1 MHIQLVSSIFAL
13 ILFLFAACAGSDQ
26 GDSDLVSAVP
36 HTLPAGTEITINST
50 ITMQTELS
58 NGWSGTA
65 YYINDDSTYF
75 WQGEGVVD
83 ISFDRIST
91 SIVLSFTTNDD
102 NKVEF
107 EMTDFVDIGQDGFID
122 EFTVVGKVNSETKIS
137 RIGQFRGDVRPR
149 NLNVK
154 DTIDFNRAPTQK
166 EFEDNIGGMLLVQ
179 RETYPDSSG
188 GGIARFNDDGTTTHF
203 QLDGKP
209 LGQGTY
215 MYDNNDGD
223 PRLISRGTA
232 TLKTP
237 GLGDI
242 QGITKYVIKLNF
254 KNFYEGTYEV
264 LESSFTFN
272 DQTYYDDNL
281 SKGDWFIMTTLPTP

>member
-1 MHIQLVSSIFAL
+1 
-13 ILFLFAACAGSDQ
+13 
-26 GDSDLVSAVP
+26 
-36 HTLPAGTEITINST
+36 
-50 ITMQTELS
+50 MQTELS

-237 GLGDI
+237 DQGDI
-242 QGITKYVIKLNF
+242 QGDERNVIKLNF